1 MTGGLMQLVAYGAQD
16 IYLTGN
22 PVITYF
28 KTVYRRHTNF
38 AMESIMQTFDGTVGF
53 GQKVGAIISRNAD
66 LMMGAYIHATL
77 PDLLEKAHS
86 DAPQYRYT
94 RWIDNVGHYLIK
106 EVSIEIGGKV
116 IDTHYS
122 DWLEIW
128 AQLTVPASSMPGY
141 RKMIGQDPLN
151 PLGQPTGLQRDVFA
165 STHNPLVSSVHTAPY
180 RQSNTR
186 LKGRDIYVPLQFWFC
201 RNPGLA
207 LPLVAL
213 QHHEV
218 KINVEFRA
226 IHQLVMLNVG
236 DSIEKGLPKITNW
249 NNSSSGHT
257 TNIQESA
264 DLDASLWIDYVYL
277 DTDERRRFAQVSHE
291 YLIEQVQ
298 LQTGQ
303 VTTSSNSAPTSVQNI
318 DLFFEHPVKELVWIA
333 KPFEDTKEY
342 CNYTDTQMPIVPP
355 FTNIGYNDSTSENI
369 IGLTGLPTG
378 YIDSGTLDVTLSI
391 AGDTTANIM
400 SLATGSDS
408 GITLTVTGS
417 TASLRDGDIILLYNE
432 DYEKS
437 IHLTYVAITGS
448 VKVPAITYLAASGAV
463 SYTME
468 SVFRPTSSNTLDT
481 GYNATTSTQTEGY
494 SVVTT
499 WDHLVRLTN
508 YNMTRPVNGNGM
520 AGNPIATAQLF
531 LNSRPRFET
540 RPGGYFNWSQC
551 KERHTN
557 IPDSPGINVYSF
569 ALCPEDHQPSG
580 TCNFSRLEIAKL
592 KLKINPLYY
601 GVTGIG
607 GSTDGEIQTAIKVI
621 PVNVYAVNYNILRI
635 MSGMGGVAYSS

>member
-1 MTGGLMQLVAYGAQD
+1 MQLVAYGAQD

-38 AMESIMQTFDGTVGF
+38 ATESIMQSFDGLVGF
-53 GQKVGAIISRNAD
+53 GQKVSSVITRNAD

-94 RWIDNVGHYLIK
+94 RWIDNIGHYLVK
-106 EVSIEIGGKV
+106 EVSIEIGGRV

-128 AQLTVPASSMPGY
+128 AQLTVPASRMPGY

-151 PLGQPTGLQRDVFA
+151 TLGQPTGLQRDVFA
-165 STHNPLVSSVHTAPY
+165 SSHNPLVSSVHSAPY

-218 KINVEFRA
+218 KINVEFRP

-298 LQTGQ
+298 LRTDQ
-303 VTTSSNSAPTSVQNI
+303 VTTSRTNSSTSTQDI
-318 DLFFEHPVKELVWIA
+318 DLFFEHPVKELIWVA
-333 KPFEDTKEY
+333 KPFDDTKEY
-342 CNYTDTQMPIVPP
+342 CNYTDTQMPLVPP
-355 FTNIGYNDSTSENI
+355 FTNIGYNDTTSENI
-369 IGLTGLPTG
+369 IGLSGLPTG
-378 YIDSGTLDVTLSI
+378 YIDSGTLNVSLSI
-391 AGDTTANIM
+391 SSDTTANQ
-400 SLATGSDS
+400 LPLQTGTDG
-408 GITLTVTGS
+408 GISLTVTGS
-417 TASLRDGDIILLYNE
+417 ASELRDGDIILLYNE
-432 DYEKS
+432 EYQS
-437 IHLTYVAITGS
+437 SVHLTYVADTAT
-448 VKVPAITYLAASGAV
+448 VKIPAIRYMTVGTPVLYS
-463 SYTME
+463 ME
-468 SVFRPTSSNTLDT
+468 SVFRPTSLNTLDT
-481 GYNATTSTQTEGY
+481 TNNATTSTDTESF
-494 SVVTT
+494 SVITT
-499 WDHLVRLTN
+499 WNHLVRLTN
-508 YNMTRPVNGNGM
+508 YNMTRPVNTNGM
-520 AGNPIATAQLF
+520 AGNPIHSAQLL
-531 LNSRPRFET
+531 LNGRPRFET
-540 RPGGYFNWSQC
+540 RPGRYFNWAQP
-551 KERHTN
+551 KDRHTN
-557 IPDSPGINVYSF
+557 IPKSPGINVYSF
-569 ALCPEDHQPSG
+569 ALKPEDHQPSG
-580 TCNFSRLEIAKL
+580 TCNFSRLDGAKL
-592 KLKINPLYY
+592 VVKLTPLYY
-601 GVTGIG
+601 GLTGIG
-607 GSTDGEIQTAIKVI
+607 GATDGEIQTTTKVI
-621 PVNVYAVNYNILRI
+621 PIHVYAVNYNILRI